1 MYDLTVI
8 NFYRYQDTKPAGID
22 NDCKYSLQKLEYK
35 LYNFNWENLNVFRQ
49 MLPHTASLSELTTEI
64 FLKLFNVLYRN
75 IAFWKLQAGPQAALS
90 KLKQDIKLQA
100 YL

>member
-1 MYDLTVI
+1 
-8 NFYRYQDTKPAGID
+8 
-22 NDCKYSLQKLEYK
+22 
-35 LYNFNWENLNVFRQ
+35 